1 VSSGT
6 PTTPEARLVA
16 LGVELPPP
24 FADMDNR
31 IRALRSGN
39 LVFMSGHGP
48 LGPGNVPYV
57 TGKLGRELTIEQ
69 GYDAARLAGLCTI
82 STLRRYLGSLDH
94 VTRVVRV
101 QGFINCAPGFN
112 TPSDVLN
119 GFSDLMVELF
129 GECGRHTRAAIGAAE
144 LYCDIPVEVEATFEV
159 APDCPAGR

>member
-1 VSSGT
+1 MSTGAAQT
-6 PTTPEARLVA
+6 AEARLAA
-16 LGVELPPP
+16 LGIELPPP

-31 IRALRSGN
+31 VRALRSGN

-57 TGKLGRELTIEQ
+57 TGKLGRELTTEQ
-69 GYDAARLAGLCTI
+69 GYEAARLAGLCTI

-101 QGFINCAPGFN
+101 QGFVNCAPGFN
-112 TPSDVLN
+112 TPSEVLN
-119 GFSDLMVELF
+119 GFSDLMVEIF
-129 GECGRHTRAAIGAAE
+129 GESGRHTRAALGASE

-159 APDCPAGR
+159 APDCPVR